1 MVTAVTAQTAATS
14 ASDAMKQTIGMN
26 KDDFLMLFMTQLK
39 NQDPLNPMDGT
50 EYMSQLA
57 QLTQLEQAYNTNSN
71 LADIVTSLN
80 ASSALSAVSFIGKEI
95 TASGSWLGLAEGQGA
110 NVNYTAPYAAEKLTV
125 TIRDAKGNLVRTIE
139 SGPAAAGEG
148 AIAWD
153 GRDAGGNQ
161 LPSGVYSVAVS
172 GVKADGTTFAC
183 DTLLKGKVD
192 GVSYA
197 GAQPVLTVNG
207 VEVPFGSILQVKEVT

>member
-1 MVTAVTAQTAATS
+1 MVTSVTSQTAATS
-14 ASDAMKQTIGMN
+14 AADAMKQTIGMN
-26 KDDFLMLFMTQLK
+26 KDDFLKLFITQLQ

-50 EYMSQLA
+50 EYMTQLA
-57 QLTQLEQAYNTNSN
+57 QLTQLEQAYNTNNN
-71 LADIVTSLN
+71 LSDIIASLN

-95 TASGSWLGLAEGQGA
+95 TASGSQVGLTAGNEA
-110 NVNYTAPYAAEKLTV
+110 SINYTAPYATEKLTV
-125 TIRDAKGNLVRTIE
+125 TIRDAKGEVVRTIE
-139 SGPAAAGEG
+139 AGAGAAGEG

-153 GRDAGGNQ
+153 GKDAAGNQ
-161 LPSGVYSVAVS
+161 LPTGVYSVAVS

-192 GVSYA
+192 GVSYS

-207 VEVPFGSILQVKEVT
+207 VEIPFSSILQVKEVA